1 MREAFQHLYQ
11 KPMIEAE
18 IKALIQKE
26 LPRAIAEEPGVRD
39 FVLRTVSE
47 YYTPRTEFDEKI

>member
-1 MREAFQHLYQ
+1 
-11 KPMIEAE
+11 MIEAE